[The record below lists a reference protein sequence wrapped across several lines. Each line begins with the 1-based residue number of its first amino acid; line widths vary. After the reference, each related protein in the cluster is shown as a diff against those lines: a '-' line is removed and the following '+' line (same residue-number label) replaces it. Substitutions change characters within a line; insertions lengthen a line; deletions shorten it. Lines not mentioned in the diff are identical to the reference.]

1 MLTKL
6 ENRIKSESLTFSH
19 SFVFDNVEW
28 KVKTATVEIGQELI
42 HTNDLVKIFYEIV
55 NNNINEIKI
64 DSFLRL
70 YLIDFTIYKGSYF
83 TELLIAYEK
92 RNGVSLSFDYYKDI
106 LVFSI
111 ISGMFAKI
119 EVGDILVDPMI
130 RKFISRYNG

>member
-28 KVKTATVEIGQELI
+28 EVKTDTVEIGQELI

-92 RNGVSLSFDYYKDI
+92 RNGVPLSFDYYKDV

-119 EVGDILVDPMI
+119 KVGDILVDPMI